1 MSITRNILN
10 LAAVFP
16 AMYVEIL
23 PEMKEPG
30 GGGAQGARAPKSLQ

>member
-30 GGGAQGARAPKSLQ
+30 GGALGARAPKSLQ